1 MSQNIHDHIPLGNGT
16 LCGSNSFA
24 AIHRVADCARC
35 VQRLHKVLDIL
46 LDVATD
52 QPGAVAK
59 AKKLVAKWRL
69 TRGEERTENV

>member
-35 VQRLHKVLDIL
+35 VQRLHKV
-46 LDVATD
+46 
-52 QPGAVAK
+52 
-59 AKKLVAKWRL
+59 
-69 TRGEERTENV
+69 TRGEEESEARTEDV